1 MGGEGRLVT
10 FLQSMNTVHP
20 TIKFTSEGSSAAA
33 LVLDVTV
40 MLYNG
45 ILSMDLFTKP
55 PIQNTSTSAIPRVTP
70 APVRRSVRDH
80 NGTPRVNKRLP
91 FVITYHQDLQISRRF
106 FTGYIPYYS
115 LLSALPR
122 LFRKYQ
128 R

>member
-1 MGGEGRLVT
+1 MN

-20 TIKFTSEGSSAAA
+20 TIKFTSEGSSATA

-55 PIQNTSTSAIPRVTP
+55 PIQNTSTSAIPRVTL

-91 FVITYHQDLQISRRF
+91 FVITYHQDFQISRRF